1 MERIYRIG
9 YTETFSSLFSPLIYS
24 QPFDKYCISFGLP
37 VSLYC
42 WLSPFI
48 PQPDKR
54 GFELTTEAVQEPL
67 SNPSIEKGT
76 AAAD

>member
-1 MERIYRIG
+1 M
-9 YTETFSSLFSPLIYS
+9 TETCFFSSIKDHYASLG
-24 QPFDKYCISFGLP
+24 QVRVCLP

-48 PQPDKR
+48 PQPDDKR
-54 GFELTTEAVQEPL
+54 WLEFTTEAVQEPL

-76 AAAD
+76 AAVD